1 MPVDKRT
8 LRVLERHHHVIE
20 MGIVN
25 LPELRVLDDG
35 VEVHGLGGAGGN
47 GHLADGLREDGLR
60 ILHRLVRSPV
70 LHDRGLDGNRR
81 GSGARVD
88 DLDGRVDVA
97 ELRLVAHEH
106 VRDADGLRHNKVDA
120 TGNAAEAVRER
131 EHVVAPL
138 RPEIVAPAEVSV
150 RVRDPDGELVLPAE
164 LYGVRNVD
172 FERRL
177 QHQLV
182 SDELPV
188 HENLGALAYALLEEE
203 RDAASLRGRRHGEL
217 AAPPA
222 DALVVARLALAL
234 AVARDRVEEVLLYRT
249 RHGDVYAQRTVL
261 PRIRGLRPRD
271 ALREERSPS
280 ARRSGDRQRLRVDRR
295 EPVRAPVA
303 YLRRVDGVDVE
314 LVGLVLGLPVEPKA
328 PSVATE
334 AVDNAFSAE
343 RPERRNCGKSEHQ
356 VFHGDYIMPKIM
368 SLTREFHAKIFVKK
382 TQSRYLPFQNGWRSR
397 RVCFTGRIVPSSLK

>member
-1 MPVDKRT
+1 
-8 LRVLERHHHVIE
+8 
-20 MGIVN
+20 MGIVY

-35 VEVHGLGGAGGN
+35 VEVDDLRRAGGN

-60 ILHRLVRSPV
+60 ILHQLVRRPV
-70 LHDRGLDGNRR
+70 LHDRGLDGDSRWR
-81 GSGARVD
+81 CGRVD

-97 ELRLVAHEH
+97 QLRFVADEH
-106 VRDADGLRHNKVDA
+106 VLDADGIGDDEVDS

-138 RPEIVAPAEVSV
+138 RPGIVAPAEVSV
-150 RVRDPDGELVLPAE
+150 RVRDPDGKLVLPAE

-188 HENLGALAYALLEEE
+188 HEHLGALAYALLEEE
-203 RDAASLRGRRHGEL
+203 RDAASLGRGWHGEL

-234 AVARDRVEEVLLYRT
+234 ALARDRVEEVLLYRA

-271 ALREERSPS
+271 ALREERVPS
-280 ARRSGDRQRLRVDRR
+280 ARRPGDGQRLRVDRR
-295 EPVRAPVA
+295 EPVRTPVA
-303 YLRRVDGVDVE
+303 DLRRVDGVDVE
-314 LVGLVLGLPVEPKA
+314 LVGLVRGLTVEPKA
-328 PSVATE
+328 PSVAAET
-334 AVDNAFSAE
+334 VDNAFSAE
-343 RPERRNCGKSEHQ
+343 RPERRNSGKSEHQ

-368 SLTREFHAKIFVKK
+368 SPTREFHAKIFVKN

-397 RVCFTGRIVPSSLK
+397 RVCLTGRIVPSSLK